1 MAMVVKKKLIN
12 DTADKSLGTQ
22 STRAKKATT
31 KKSPIKKSTV
41 VDNIKVD
48 NVTLL
53 NKVKDSASYADIFNE
68 PRNSAL
74 IAQYVRTYQAN
85 QRQGNAHTKTR
96 GEVAGSGRK
105 PWKQKGTGRSR
116 VGSIRTPVW
125 RHGGVS
131 HGPLAKDWSM
141 TMPKKMKAKAFIVAL
156 SDKVLKSQAYFT
168 HEFKLTEGRT
178 KEVVALIKGWN
189 VFGKLVLVVDQKNQ
203 NLEKGARNLTDV
215 EVVNYKNLNTYQV
228 LGANAIVFEESAL
241 KKIGEKYAKN
251 K

>member
-1 MAMVVKKKLIN
+1 MAMVVKKKIIV
-12 DTADKSLGTQ
+12 DTANKSLSTQ
-22 STRAKKATT
+22 LTRAKKPAV
-31 KKSPIKKSTV
+31 KKAGEKKVAMEKIASS
-41 VDNIKVD
+41 
-48 NVTLL
+48 NVTPL
-53 NKVKDSASYADIFNE
+53 NKVKDTAVYADIFNE

-74 IAQYVRTYQAN
+74 TAQYVRTYQAN

-141 TMPKKMKAKAFIVAL
+141 TMPKKMKAKAFLIAL

-189 VFGKLVLVVDQKNQ
+189 LFGKLVLVVDQKNA

-215 EVVNYKNLNTYQV
+215 EVVNAKNLNTYQI
-228 LGANAIVFEESAL
+228 LGADAIVFEESTL